1 MKRVFSNKRPL
12 IKNANKKIR
21 LENTTPDRISLNIL
35 PIDVFHHFDLELE
48 DLINLSQTSKYFY
61 RGIKNSKI
69 KIKKLVTIYN
79 NSLIKWFPFLDNV
92 KIHRAYKHIQKHI
105 HLFSKVHTLD
115 LSYTK
120 VIDVSVL
127 GKGTIYDLDLSET
140 NVADVSSLG
149 RVHTLNLSE
158 TNVVDVS
165 ALGNVHTLDLSS
177 TNVEDVSA
185 LGNVHTLNVS
195 NTNVE
200 DISALIL
207 VILKL

>member
-1 MKRVFSNKRPL
+1 L
-12 IKNANKKIR
+12 I
-21 LENTTPDRISLNIL
+21 S
-35 PIDVFHHFDLELE
+35 
-48 DLINLSQTSKYFY
+48 LSQTSKYFY

-69 KIKKLVTIYN
+69 KIKKLVIIVDD
-79 NSLIKWFPFLDNV
+79 SLIKWFPFLDNV
-92 KIHRAYKHIQKHI
+92 KIDGSYKNIKKHI

-115 LSYTK
+115 LSCT
-120 VIDVSVL
+120 
-127 GKGTIYDLDLSET
+127 E
-140 NVADVSSLG
+140 
-149 RVHTLNLSE
+149 
-158 TNVVDVS
+158 VVDVS

-185 LGNVHTLNVS
+185 LGNVHTLNLSYTNVVDISALGNVHTLNVS